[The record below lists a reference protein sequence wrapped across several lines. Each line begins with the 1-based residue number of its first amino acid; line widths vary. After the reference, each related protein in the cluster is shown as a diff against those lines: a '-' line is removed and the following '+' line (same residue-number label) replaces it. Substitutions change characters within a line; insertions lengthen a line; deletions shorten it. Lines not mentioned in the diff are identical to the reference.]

1 MNIRGSRIGRAVA
14 GALAALMLVAAA
26 GCGTSNAAT
35 TPTQT
40 PQQEEPT
47 GPIAVVAS
55 INQWGSLAKQIGGDD
70 VSVTSILRSTG
81 VDAHDFEPKTSD
93 VAKLSKATIVVA
105 NGAGY
110 DSWATKSVG
119 KNTVIVSAAQTVGAM
134 EGDNPH
140 LWFSKDA
147 RNGMA
152 QELVNAFSKALPSK
166 KKDFTKRYKEWQEQE
181 KTVEEKMK
189 EFSSANADATYAAT
203 EAVAYYLMSD
213 MGFEDK
219 TPKGYASSAAA
230 EGEAAPADLQ
240 EFQKLLESHGVD
252 LLVNNT
258 QEASDA
264 TNMITGTAGRADVP
278 IVDVS
283 EQMPS
288 DAASLTDWI
297 DSLVDAIAAHFTTDC
312 SDSSTGS
319 SDGKDSSSDDVASC
333 PATTDD
339 TDKDGDS
346 TDSSPD
352 DASNDSSNGTTDSS
366 SDDDSTPS
374 NAGQTDPG
382 K

>member
-14 GALAALMLVAAA
+14 GVFAAMMLMAAA

-35 TPTQT
+35 QT
-40 PQQEEPT
+40 EPQQQEQT
-47 GPIAVVAS
+47 GPIEVVAS
-55 INQWGSLAKQIGGDD
+55 INQWGSLAEQIGGDD
-70 VSVTSILRSTG
+70 VSVTSILSSTG

-110 DSWATKSVG
+110 DTWATKNVG
-119 KNTVIVSAAQTVGAM
+119 KDAVIVSAAQTVGAM

-152 QELVNAFSKALPSK
+152 QELVNAFSKALPGK

-219 TPKGYASSAAA
+219 TPKGYAASAAA

-240 EFQKLLESHGVD
+240 EFQKLLESRDVD

-264 TNMITGTAGRADVP
+264 TNMITGTAERSDVP

-297 DSLVDAIAAHFTTDC
+297 GDLVDSVAGHFATDC
-312 SDSSTGS
+312 SDAS
-319 SDGKDSSSDDVASC
+319 SDSSDAKTGDGTNDVASC

-339 TDKDGDS
+339 SG
-346 TDSSPD
+346 
-352 DASNDSSNGTTDSS
+352 SS
-366 SDDDSTPS
+366 SDGSADGSTDGSSDDESTESTPS